1 MTDFTEYLNT
11 LSNKEK
17 KELSLSFFEFLEKR
31 HAKSK
36 SFLGSLSKMI
46 SVILKVIFFLF
57 SLFVIVGLLVLKFG
71 S

>member
-31 HAKSK
+31 QAESK
-36 SFLGSLSKMI
+36 TFLGSFSKAI

-57 SLFVIVGLLVLKFG
+57 SLFVIIGLLVLKFG